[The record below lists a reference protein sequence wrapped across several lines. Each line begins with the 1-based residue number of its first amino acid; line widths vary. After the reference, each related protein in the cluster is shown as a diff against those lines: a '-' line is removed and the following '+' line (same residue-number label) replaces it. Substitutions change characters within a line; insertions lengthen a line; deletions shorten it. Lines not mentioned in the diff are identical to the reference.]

1 MLAEIPHWVLHGVF
15 LAAVIFVIPLAIWY
29 IFLAFLYGPRVACR
43 IVARVLS
50 LEALILGGLFVFFAI
65 IPTSERDNTA
75 RALQLFLL
83 VLFWGLFIP
92 HLIKRTKGG
101 SVLLD
106 IGRNSYH
113 AVFFTILA
121 GIAIFFA
128 LRSVISEARQDGLDL
143 KEVTRILGLLSMA
156 AIVLP
161 FGFSKIQIREEGILY
176 FSRLIKWEK
185 IDSYRWEG
193 RNASTLTLKYNRPK
207 FFLFQEVNIAIPPYY
222 RDYVDNLLFQ
232 IIPDKNRTS
241 EDSTRN

>member
-1 MLAEIPHWVLHGVF
+1 MLAGIPACIFV
-15 LAAVIFVIPLAIWY
+15 AIVIFVIPLAIFY
-29 IFLAFLYGPRVACR
+29 ISLAFLYGPRVACR
-43 IVARVLS
+43 IAARVLAF
-50 LEALILGGLFVFFAI
+50 EAVVLGGLFVFFAI

-75 RALQLFLL
+75 RVLQLFLL
-83 VLFWGLFIP
+83 VLFWGYFIT
-92 HLIKRTKGG
+92 HLIRRAKGG

-106 IGRNSYH
+106 IGRNSYL
-113 AVFFTILA
+113 AVFLTIIA
-121 GIAIFFA
+121 GITIFFA

-193 RNASTLTLKYNRPK
+193 RNGSTLTLRYSKPIY
-207 FFLFQEVNIAIPPYY
+207 FLFREVNIPIPPYY
-222 RDYVDNLLFQ
+222 KDYVDYLLSQ
-232 IIPDKNRTS
+232 KISVKNQKGETS
-241 EDSTRN
+241 IN